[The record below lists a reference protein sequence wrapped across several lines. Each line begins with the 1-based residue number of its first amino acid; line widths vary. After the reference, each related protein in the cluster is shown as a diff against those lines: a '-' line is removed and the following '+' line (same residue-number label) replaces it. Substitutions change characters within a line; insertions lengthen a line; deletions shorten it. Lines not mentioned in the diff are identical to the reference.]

1 MRSIDNRKLIWI
13 LAGLLLLVTAAFGW
27 SLTRGYDEKKEEV
40 REEVEARRE
49 TMDKTA
55 CASGATYAR
64 LKEVAFEEAM
74 RQRTGDNANLD
85 TLAAHSVVRME
96 NPVVM
101 NRDEELNITV
111 CSGRFILELPPGA
124 ERAFGGQRRLAADIE
139 YSAQAAVDGSG
150 LVYQIRG
157 ADPLIGRLAAFD
169 LQGGGMPNQ
178 PPSSEEEVQFAE
190 ALPVNAAPEPELVP
204 VKRVDPPQPS
214 ASPRAPTVVVRAD
227 PAPRPPAEPPFV
239 TRQPSR
245 EPARAERGASPSFNC
260 RYARTASERAV
271 CDSPALAARDR
282 AMASVYYSTIAE
294 ADGAT
299 RRRLRQTRD
308 RFLAYRER
316 CRSEA
321 CIADAYEGRIREI
334 EDIASGR

>member
-13 LAGLLLLVTAAFGW
+13 LGGLLLLVTAAFGW
-27 SLTRGYDEKKEEV
+27 SLTRGYEEKKEEV
-40 REEVEARRE
+40 REEVAARRE
-49 TMDKTA
+49 TTDKTA
-55 CASGATYAR
+55 CASNATYAR

-169 LQGGGMPNQ
+169 LQGGSMPTR
-178 PPSSEEEVQFAE
+178 PPSAEEEVQFAE
-190 ALPVNAAPEPELVP
+190 TLAVEAAPAEPELVP
-204 VKRVDPPQPS
+204 VTRVDPPQP
-214 ASPRAPTVVVRAD
+214 TVAVRSD
-227 PAPRPPAEPPFV
+227 PAPRAPDEPPV
-239 TRQPSR
+239 AARQSRR
-245 EPARAERGASPSFNC
+245 EPARAERGGSPSFNC
-260 RYARTASERAV
+260 RYARSASERAV

-299 RRRLRQTRD
+299 RRRLRRTRD

-334 EDIASGR
+334 EDIAAER